1 MKRRLSAAALAMS
14 AALALLAAGTSHA
27 ADAPATVSATASA
40 SASAPASGPGTAQ
53 VKAQAQAQAQAEKA
67 DAIAKASGFTLKP
80 ADEQWIRA
88 LPLDAT
94 AATQAFMDRIPAD
107 VTLKSDAY
115 YEGGYWLQLWH
126 LLLGLVIAAVWMTG
140 RRAARVRDWATR
152 VGRGPIRRDFLFSAA
167 YVGIGSLVSL
177 PLSAYEDFFRE
188 HAYGMST
195 QTATAW
201 LMEWLLASVINGLI
215 FAVALVVLY
224 ALIRRARQSWWAW
237 GAAGTI
243 ALLTLMIAISPVVF
257 EPMFNTYQPV
267 EDGPLKQSLLT
278 MARATGVPASDVL
291 VFDASRQTTR
301 ISANVT
307 GLFGTAAIR
316 LNDNLLRRT
325 TEAEVRAV
333 TGHEIGHYVLN
344 HIPKMLMMMTLVVL
358 VAFLLAKWLLDGLIR
373 RTAASSGVQAVTDI
387 ASMPALMAVFT
398 VLFMLSVPVI
408 NTMTRTQEAEADQF
422 SLSLAQEPIGFANGQ
437 LRLVEYRKADPGA
450 LEEFWFY
457 SHPSTRSRI
466 HAAMQWREA
475 MAGRPHPATP

>member
-1 MKRRLSAAALAMS
+1 MKKGLMAAVLVMS
-14 AALALLAAGTSHA
+14 AALPALAAEAG
-27 ADAPATVSATASA
+27 
-40 SASAPASGPGTAQ
+40 
-53 VKAQAQAQAQAEKA
+53 QAQGQAEKA
-67 DAIAKASGFTLKP
+67 DAIAKASGFVLKP
-80 ADEQWIRA
+80 ADERWVRA
-88 LPLDAT
+88 LPLDAN

-107 VTLKSDAY
+107 VMRKSDAY

-126 LLLGLVIAAVWMTG
+126 LLLGLAIAAVWMSG
-140 RRAARVRDWATR
+140 RRAARVRDWAAR

-195 QTATAW
+195 QTASAW
-201 LMEWLLASVINGLI
+201 LMEWLLANVISGLI
-215 FAVALVVLY
+215 AAVALVVLY
-224 ALIRRARQSWWAW
+224 ALIRRARQYWWAW

-243 ALLTLMIAISPVVF
+243 ALLTVMIAIAPVVF
-257 EPMFNTYQPV
+257 EPMFNTYKPV

-325 TEAEVRAV
+325 SEAEVRAV
-333 TGHEIGHYVLN
+333 TGHEMGHYVLN

-358 VAFLLAKWLLDGLIR
+358 VAFLFAKWALDGLIR
-373 RTAASSGVQAVTDI
+373 RTAGTSGVQDVTDI
-387 ASMPALMAVFT
+387 ASMPLLMAVFS
-398 VLFMLSVPVI
+398 VFFALSTPI
-408 NTMTRTQEAEADQF
+408 TNTMIRAQEAEADQF
-422 SLSLAQEPIGFANGQ
+422 SLSLAQEPIGFANAQ

-475 MAGRPHPATP
+475 MASRPLPGTP